1 MPEASQQPST
11 RRANPLIAFL
21 AAVQFLT
28 LTPPFVRRLFTPAE
42 MGASVGF
49 YPLVGALLGG
59 LLFLVDLLLALFLPT
74 LPRSA
79 LLLAVWVILTGALHL
94 DGFLDSCDGL
104 LGGYTPESRLEI
116 MRDERVGAYA
126 LAGGVLLLL
135 LKFSA
140 LASLAEN
147 LPARLLLCALL
158 LSPTLGRW
166 AISLALV
173 ASPYARPQGLGY
185 DLKRHAT
192 WRQALLASLFTLLLT
207 LALAW
212 YSANWML
219 CLAPVFAALV
229 AWLAARFALQRLPG
243 LTGDLYGA
251 INELVEAAVL
261 LALVIIL

>member
-1 MPEASQQPST
+1 MPAASQPPA
-11 RRANPLIAFL
+11 RRANPLVAFL
-21 AAVQFLT
+21 AAVQFLSI
-28 LTPPFVRRLFTPAE
+28 TPPLVRRLFTPAE

-59 LLFLVDLLLALFLPT
+59 LLFLIDLLLAPFLPL

-79 LLLAVWVILTGALHL
+79 LLLAVWVLLTGGLHL

-104 LGGYTPESRLEI
+104 LGGHTPESRLAI

-140 LASLAEN
+140 LASLAGAFPGR
-147 LPARLLLCALL
+147 LAAFWLAPA
-158 LSPTLGRW
+158 LGRW
-166 AISLALV
+166 AISLTLV

-192 WRQALLASLFTLLLT
+192 WRQALLASLFALLIT

-212 YSANWML
+212 RANWW
-219 CLAPVFAALV
+219 LAALPLLAALV
-229 AWLAARFALQRLPG
+229 AWLTARFALQRLPG

-251 INELVEAAVL
+251 VNELVEAAVL
-261 LALVIIL
+261 LALVVILV